1 MGPNDIR
8 VSRDGKLRPGICPLA
23 SLLLGTWLLTAGTA
37 QAESWVLHLPMV
49 VGSVAPSPPVE
60 SEMPSTLDGTRHR
73 VAMVGGGNDW
83 SDPRL
88 SRELHEPIAPL
99 SWEFETNGGSAG
111 SPRLES
117 PYPQGIP
124 AEGKSLVETLPPG
137 MAPPGMAPPGM
148 APPGSVSSRDP
159 GNHGA
164 LGDSTTPHLPL
175 FQEGQGAPLSDWG
188 YSPWD
193 HYAGEGERPLE
204 DFAELE
210 LMLQPTDEWTWQVM
224 PIGLLYQS
232 YLAGAK
238 EPRFSSYLNRDTALG
253 QIWDA
258 SLGGRLG
265 ILRYGTQDI
274 IRPEGWQIDLEGAS
288 QARLDPIAD
297 STPLLS
303 VDFRVGIPI
312 TWAQGPWQFK
322 TGYYHISAH
331 LGDEFLLLFPDAR
344 RLNYTRDAVMLGVGY
359 FWTESI
365 RLYGEVAYAVS
376 ANDGAEPWE
385 MQFGIDWVPAYDTG
399 PRGAPF
405 AAINGHLREEV
416 NFGGNLVVQAGW
428 AWRRQTRGSLFRT
441 GIQYYRG
448 KSDQYEYFDYSERR
462 IGWGMWADF

>member
-1 MGPNDIR
+1 MGLHEIR
-8 VSRDGKLRPGICPLA
+8 VPKDGKLLPGVLPWF

-37 QAESWVLHLPMV
+37 RAESWVLHLPMV
-49 VGSVAPSPPVE
+49 IGSVAPSPSVE
-60 SEMPSTLDGTRHR
+60 HGLPTTLETERHR
-73 VAMVGGGNDW
+73 VAMVGAGGTAW
-83 SDPRL
+83 SDSRQT
-88 SRELHEPIAPL
+88 RELHEPIAPL
-99 SWEFETNGGSAG
+99 SWEFQSNGAAAG
-111 SPRLES
+111 NPRLE
-117 PYPQGIP
+117 PPLGQGAQGAQGAIDERQDFREP
-124 AEGKSLVETLPPG
+124 LPPG
-137 MAPPGMAPPGM
+137 PAWP
-148 APPGSVSSRDP
+148 SNSE
-159 GNHGA
+159 NHGLPGTIGPQRPQA
-164 LGDSTTPHLPL
+164 LEGRDLP
-175 FQEGQGAPLSDWG
+175 FSDWG

-193 HYAGEGERPLE
+193 HYNGQGGGALE
-204 DFAELE
+204 DFSELD
-210 LMLQPTDEWTWQVM
+210 LMLPPSDEWTWQVM

-303 VDFRVGIPI
+303 VDFRVGIPV

-344 RLNYTRDAVMLGVGY
+344 RLNYTRDSVMLGLGY